1 MEYLRQGL
9 QAPMAFDRAENAITS
24 TSALVSN
31 WGIHDNFIMF
41 VRHGFKKLF
50 AFLGYLCVFSCAQD
64 NCTTSIT
71 STAFPTTGSG
81 VQLQQFSYCGGVLN
95 VTAYIEVSLCENVAC
110 STPFM
115 HFQPLLCRRGDHSG
129 SIFGPSV

>member
-9 QAPMAFDRAENAITS
+9 QAPMGFDRAENAITS
-24 TSALVSN
+24 TSALVSDSSILN
-31 WGIHDNFIMF
+31 DFIMF
-41 VRHGFKKLF
+41 VRNGFQKLV
-50 AFLGYLCVFSCAQD
+50 AFVGFLCVFSCAQD

-95 VTAYIEVSLCENVAC
+95 VTTYIEVSL
-110 STPFM
+110 
-115 HFQPLLCRRGDHSG
+115 
-129 SIFGPSV
+129 